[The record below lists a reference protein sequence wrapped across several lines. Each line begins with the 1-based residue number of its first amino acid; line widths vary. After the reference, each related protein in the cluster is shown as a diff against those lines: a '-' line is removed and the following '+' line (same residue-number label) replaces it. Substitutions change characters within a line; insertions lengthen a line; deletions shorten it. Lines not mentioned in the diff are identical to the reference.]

1 MKRRHLYMLVFA
13 LPALLASAAVAL
25 ALFGAVAGM
34 LWLFVF
40 GDNPWPS
47 SAGTVLVVLALTVL
61 AAMWAVLLSRAY
73 AFGRRQEHCP
83 APVTR
88 HVVLAAGMTALLV
101 LIAVSYQWRTGNI
114 GPKDDGTL
122 CTDFCRDKGFAGS
135 GMPPRNQGAATC
147 SCFDAQGREAVKV
160 PIAEVPGRRQ

>member
-1 MKRRHLYMLVFA
+1 MKRRHLYVLVA

-25 ALFGAVAGM
+25 ALFGAVAGL

-47 SAGTVLVVLALTVL
+47 SAGTVLVALALTVL
-61 AAMWAVLLSRAY
+61 AAMWAGLLSRAY
-73 AFGRRQEHCP
+73 AFGKRQEEGT
-83 APVTR
+83 APVIR
-88 HVVLAAGMTALLV
+88 HVAMAGAATALLV
-101 LIAVSYQWRTGNI
+101 LLVVSYQWRVGNI

-122 CTDFCRDKGFAGS
+122 CAEFCRDEGFAGS
-135 GMPPRNQGAATC
+135 GMPPRNQAAATC

-160 PIAEVPGRRQ
+160 PIAEVPGRRP